1 MSFVFFVITPL
12 PRDLDDLGVS
22 TYPTLKSQINR
33 PTIDTSA
40 PIPYNETT

>member
-33 PTIDTSA
+33 RAIDTSA